1 MRQRPYRFLISLCS
15 LSVAVLTTTLVSG
28 PALGTTRPS
37 IATAA
42 RTPASAT
49 ATESTRSKV
58 NKNVEL
64 VIGETSVSSTQ
75 AKLGK
80 VTLGLVDGVGHSGAT
95 YTFHL
100 WIGNTL
106 LRNEVHTCTYG
117 ECARQWSINQTFS
130 KGLVVTANMVPAG
143 SSTSVGTPKITL

>member
-1 MRQRPYRFLISLCS
+1 MRQQPYRFLISFSS
-15 LSVAVLTTTLVSG
+15 LSVAVLTTMLVSA
-28 PALGTTRPS
+28 PAFGATRPS
-37 IATAA
+37 SVTTARTTMSTAA
-42 RTPASAT
+42 A
-49 ATESTRSKV
+49 ESTRSKV

-80 VTLGLVDGVGHSGAT
+80 VTLGLVDGVGHAGAT

-100 WIGNTL
+100 WVGNTL

>member
-1 MRQRPYRFLISLCS
+1 MRKRQYRSLVS
-15 LSVAVLTTTLVSG
+15 LSSSIVAVLATTLVSG
-28 PALGTTRPS
+28 SALGATRPS
-37 IATAA
+37 
-42 RTPASAT
+42 T
-49 ATESTRSKV
+49 ATSARNTTGTMAAESTRSKV

-75 AKLGK
+75 ATLGK
-80 VTLGLVDGVGHSGAT
+80 VTLELVGGIGHAGAT

-100 WIGNTL
+100 WVGNTL

-117 ECARQWSINQTFS
+117 ECARQWNINRTFS